1 MWVVDLGGIYDG
13 RSMTPRRQVSKDK
26 ACWSRSKRD
35 NKAFRIASLIETV
48 EKWWWI
54 AQDVVF
60 SEAHCLS
67 NRDTIVEEIMVR
79 ELPAFVSTRTPLTD
93 RSEIHRDSFWFASRS
108 TSSRIQYVELA
119 CSKKMRKTL

>member
-79 ELPAFVSTRTPLTD
+79 E
-93 RSEIHRDSFWFASRS
+93 RDSFWFASRS